1 MVPVVVT
8 ELDRRQHERV
18 RQSQRERQAAAP
30 SAGES
35 QGETDTATA
44 AGTAPHPAPRK
55 GDRWATFNTFMDVIA
70 PRLTLAERAVWLLM
84 FRHTRGGICE
94 TSVRMLATAG
104 GIGRAT
110 ADRALRQLCAYGLVR
125 AVWKSRDKSK
135 ASKYAINP
143 HPDRC
148 IGSLP
153 TTHEPSSP

>member
-1 MVPVVVT
+1 MVPVVET
-8 ELDRRQHERV
+8 ELDRRQRERV
-18 RQSQRERQAAAP
+18 KQSQRERAATVA
-30 SAGES
+30 AEG
-35 QGETDTATA
+35 QGATDTAPA
-44 AGTAPHPAPRK
+44 VDTAPKPAPRK
-55 GDRWATFNTFMDVIA
+55 CDRWATFNTFTDVIA
-70 PRLTLAERAVWLLM
+70 PRLTLAERAVWGLM
-84 FRHTRGGICE
+84 FRHTRNGICE

-153 TTHEPSSP
+153 TIHEPSSP